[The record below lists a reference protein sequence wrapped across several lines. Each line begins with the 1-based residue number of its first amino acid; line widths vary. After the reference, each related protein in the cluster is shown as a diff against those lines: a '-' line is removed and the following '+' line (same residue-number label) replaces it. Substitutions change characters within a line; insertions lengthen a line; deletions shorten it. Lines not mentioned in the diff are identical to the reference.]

1 MSSAQDGTF
10 SPRNLAI
17 LGGLLFFGL
26 FLGEV
31 VFPRQGGI
39 FSQAEDARVDTMADV
54 AMRIRPVVTLEDV
67 LAKAVSITADVK
79 KTPQQLYSGACLA
92 CHAAGVAGAP
102 KLGDMAAWT
111 ARLANGPDALIESV
125 IAGKGAMPANGGS
138 SYSAEQIRDIV
149 QYMLSESGL

>member
-39 FSQAEDARVDTMADV
+39 FSQAEKQQTTQNRQ
-54 AMRIRPVVTLEDV
+54 
-67 LAKAVSITADVK
+67 IT
-79 KTPQQLYSGACLA
+79 
-92 CHAAGVAGAP
+92 
-102 KLGDMAAWT
+102 
-111 ARLANGPDALIESV
+111 R
-125 IAGKGAMPANGGS
+125 
-138 SYSAEQIRDIV
+138 
-149 QYMLSESGL
+149 

>member
-79 KTPQQLYSGACLA
+79 KTPQQLYSGAC
-92 CHAAGVAGAP
+92 
-102 KLGDMAAWT
+102 
-111 ARLANGPDALIESV
+111 RLVMRRGLPVRRNWV
-125 IAGKGAMPANGGS
+125 IWLPGRRVWRMV
-138 SYSAEQIRDIV
+138 R
-149 QYMLSESGL
+149 MH